1 MQGPR
6 HTHSAGSSLSDI
18 NITPFV
24 DVVLVLLVIFM
35 ITAPI
40 LQSGIEVELPKTKT
54 VKAIAE
60 ERLVVTID
68 RSQRLYLGNNLVNV
82 NHLGELLKAK
92 MPAGQQSVFVR
103 CDESV
108 PFGTFA
114 TVMDTIRQSGIENI
128 SVVTE
133 PIRQRGQS

>member
-1 MQGPR
+1 MQVPKRHPR
-6 HTHSAGSSLSDI
+6 TASSLADI

-24 DVVLVLLVIFM
+24 DVVLVLLIIFM
-35 ITAPI
+35 LTAPI

-54 VKAIAE
+54 VKAINE

-68 RSQRLYLGNNLVNV
+68 RSQRLYLGNELMNINA
-82 NHLGELLKAK
+82 LGKVLRAK
-92 MPAGQQSVFVR
+92 MPAGQQSIFVR

-114 TVMDTIRQSGIENI
+114 TVMDTIRRAGIENI

-133 PIRQRGQS
+133 PLRERQRS